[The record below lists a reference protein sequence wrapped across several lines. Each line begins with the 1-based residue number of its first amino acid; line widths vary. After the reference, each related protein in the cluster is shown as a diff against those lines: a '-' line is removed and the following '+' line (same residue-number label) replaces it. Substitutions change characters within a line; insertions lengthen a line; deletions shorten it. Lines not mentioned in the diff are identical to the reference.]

1 MELFYFIV
9 DKAAGITFS
18 QSLKILLYA
27 MLASV
32 RSIFQASEEQIAAFT
47 NDFISRLPGYMQKS
61 LLTAAA
67 TWNDDF

>member
-1 MELFYFIV
+1 MV
-9 DKAAGITFS
+9 DEAAGSTFS
-18 QSLKILLYA
+18 QSLKILLDA

-32 RSIFQASEEQIAAFT
+32 SSVFQASEEQIAAFT

-61 LLTAAA
+61 LLTATA